1 MYLGKYICIMD
12 LWSLQGFC
20 LLYIF
25 LVSFSALG
33 YVEKHPS
40 LKRLKHYF
48 FCIFKEQESLWTR
61 RHLLMF
67 PLCIFRLVLLF
78 AIVIFVLAFLSLQ
91 YVYLPFKICE
101 KYFKRKEKMLVF
113 QNPIIMHFQICQTH
127 LC

>member
-1 MYLGKYICIMD
+1 MFWQIYLYNGSVIFA
-12 LWSLQGFC
+12 GFFSVMHISS
-20 LLYIF
+20 IF
-25 LVSFSALG
+25 LSSWLWWKTLFI
-33 YVEKHPS
+33 EKIET
-40 LKRLKHYF
+40 LF

-101 KYFKRKEKMLVF
+101 KYLKRKEKMLVF